1 MAQVAS
7 AGCLQRIIVI
17 WFFILV
23 VILWYVNL
31 YYMMGTKT
39 PEEAGASMVANDQSS
54 HESLKDQSSKVHT
67 SPAPQ
72 QKKLRTRPPTEPS
85 TPLPLEDNAPR
96 PPPRQGDSEVNSTL
110 SFLPH
115 VDSNHLH
122 GLLGHLPSGE
132 LRLKPTPLPARY
144 SKRDAH
150 MGQCYNAVMS
160 DSLPLDR
167 NQPDQRSEQCHAA
180 YSKYPPLQELPRAS
194 IVMVF
199 HNEVLSAL
207 LRSVHSILNL
217 TPREVLVDIILVDD
231 ASEPEPERF
240 TQERWQK
247 LQGELDE
254 YVVSLPKVRLV
265 RLKQRRGLM
274 LARMEGAWR
283 SSAEVVIFLDSHI
296 EVSPYWIEPLLA
308 RVKEDYRHLVVPSI
322 DGIHYDNF
330 AYEGSSGLGVV
341 AWTWTLGQSPQF
353 SGGSQPIIRKSPI
366 MAGGLFAA
374 NRAFFMHLGGYDP
387 EMRYYG
393 GEEMEIGFRTWQCG
407 GDIEYVP
414 CSHVFHIFRVSTFWQ
429 GHDSGGVA
437 YKVPAMD
444 ISRNKLRT
452 AAVWMDEY
460 ASLAEHAMPRLP
472 PDMSL
477 GNLEPRKELR
487 RKLKCKPF
495 KWYMENVVPDMYV
508 PNMKGAR
515 AGALANKKLEG
526 CFDTLGG
533 SIPGLYPCHGQ
544 HGTQGLVMDGDNL
557 VRIPMLMYEQ
567 CLSARQDGPGNKLH
581 LELQYCQ
588 ARKNQRW
595 EFDTTNGTFFTMAG
609 GEALCLE
616 ALKKQTDKSPFDLR
630 LSSCSSNNEM
640 QRWEWRA

>member
-1 MAQVAS
+1 
-7 AGCLQRIIVI
+7 
-17 WFFILV
+17 
-23 VILWYVNL
+23 
-31 YYMMGTKT
+31 
-39 PEEAGASMVANDQSS
+39 
-54 HESLKDQSSKVHT
+54 
-67 SPAPQ
+67 
-72 QKKLRTRPPTEPS
+72 
-85 TPLPLEDNAPR
+85 
-96 PPPRQGDSEVNSTL
+96 
-110 SFLPH
+110 
-115 VDSNHLH
+115 
-122 GLLGHLPSGE
+122 
-132 LRLKPTPLPARY
+132 
-144 SKRDAH
+144 
-150 MGQCYNAVMS
+150 
-160 DSLPLDR
+160 
-167 NQPDQRSEQCHAA
+167 
-180 YSKYPPLQELPRAS
+180 
-194 IVMVF
+194 
-199 HNEVLSAL
+199 
-207 LRSVHSILNL
+207 
-217 TPREVLVDIILVDD
+217 
-231 ASEPEPERF
+231 
-240 TQERWQK
+240 
-247 LQGELDE
+247 
-254 YVVSLPKVRLV
+254 
-265 RLKQRRGLM
+265 M

-283 SSAEVVIFLDSHI
+283 SSAEVVVFLDSHI
-296 EVSPYWIEPLLA
+296 EVSPYWIQPLLA
-308 RVKEDYRHLVVPSI
+308 RVKEDRRHLVVPSI

-330 AYEGSSGLGVV
+330 DYEGSSGLGVV

-353 SGGSQPIIRKSPI
+353 SGGSQAVIRKSPI

-387 EMRYYG
+387 DMRYYG

-460 ASLAEHAMPRLP
+460 ASLAEHAMPVLP

-477 GNLEPRKELR
+477 GNLESRKELR

-515 AGALANKKLEG
+515 AGALANKKLGG

-533 SIPGLYPCHGQ
+533 SRPGLYPCHGQ

-567 CLSARQDGPGNKLH
+567 CLSARKDGPDKHH

-588 ARKNQRW
+588 VRKDQLW
-595 EFDTTNGTFFTMAG
+595 QFDITNGTFFTMEG
-609 GEALCLE
+609 GKALCLE

>member
-1 MAQVAS
+1 MARGT
-7 AGCLQRIIVI
+7 AGFVQRLMVI
-17 WFFILV
+17 WVAILV
-23 VILWYVNL
+23 VVLWYVNL
-31 YYMMGTKT
+31 YYLLRKKAD
-39 PEEAGASMVANDQSS
+39 AGETNASERAGDQSS
-54 HESLKDQSSKVHT
+54 YKAMEALEAQTSLMATQREQMISS
-67 SPAPQ
+67 
-72 QKKLRTRPPTEPS
+72 RS
-85 TPLPLEDNAPR
+85 TVQLLENNAPR
-96 PPPRQGDSEVNSTL
+96 PPARPGDSEINSTL
-110 SFLPH
+110 SVAPH
-115 VDSNHLH
+115 VDSDHLH
-122 GLLGHLPSGE
+122 GLLGRLPNGA
-132 LRLKPTPLPARY
+132 LMRKPIPLPADY

-167 NQPDQRSEQCHAA
+167 NAPDQRSEQCMEVHA
-180 YSKYPPLQELPRAS
+180 KYPPVQELPSAS

-199 HNEVLSAL
+199 HNEILSAL
-207 LRSVHSILNL
+207 LRSVHSILNK
-217 TPREVLVDIILVDD
+217 TPREVLVEIILVDD

-240 TQERWQK
+240 TQERWQQ
-247 LQGELDE
+247 LQRELNE

-274 LARMEGAWR
+274 MARMEGAWR
-283 SSAEVVIFLDSHI
+283 ASGEVVIFLDSHI
-296 EVSPYWIEPLLA
+296 EASPHWIEPLLA
-308 RVKEDYRHLVVPSI
+308 RIKEDRRHVVVPSI
-322 DGIHYDNF
+322 DGIHYDGF
-330 AYEGSSGLGVV
+330 DYEGSSGLGVV
-341 AWTWTLGQSPQF
+341 GWTWILGQSPRF
-353 SGGSQPIIRKSPI
+353 SGGSAPVIRKSPI

-374 NRAFFMHLGGYDP
+374 DRVFFMHLGGYDP

-472 PDMSL
+472 PDMPL

-487 RKLKCKPF
+487 RKLKCKSF
-495 KWYMENVVPDMYV
+495 KWYMENVVPEMYV

-515 AGALANKKLEG
+515 SGALANKKLEG

-533 SIPGLYPCHGQ
+533 SRPGLYPCHGQ
-544 HGTQGLVMDGDNL
+544 HGTQGLVLDGDGL

-567 CLSARQDGPGNKLH
+567 CLSAQDDGQGKH
-581 LELQYCQ
+581 RLELQRCQ
-588 ARKNQRW
+588 THQDQVW
-595 EFDTTNGTFFTMAG
+595 QFDVNHGSFFAMAG
-609 GEALCLE
+609 GKELCLE
-616 ALKKQTDKSPFDLR
+616 AVQKQTDKSP
-630 LSSCSSNNEM
+630 
-640 QRWEWRA
+640 